1 MNVKLYLSM
10 KCFVWNEENNERLK
24 RERNIS
30 FEIIVLQIEAGRIL
44 DILEHPNLEKYGG
57 QMIFMVEFEGYAF
70 LVPFVEDEKEIFL
83 KTIIPSRKATKRYLK
98 KR

>member
-1 MNVKLYLSM
+1 M
-10 KCFVWNEENNERLK
+10 
-24 RERNIS
+24 
-30 FEIIVLQIEAGRIL
+30 LQIEAGRIL

-98 KR
+98 ER

>member
-10 KCFVWNEENNERLK
+10 KCFGWNEEKNERLK

-57 QMIFMVEFEGYAF
+57 QMIFVVEFEGYAF
-70 LVPFVEDEKEIFL
+70 LVPFVEDE
-83 KTIIPSRKATKRYLK
+83 
-98 KR
+98 